1 MHIRGTVS
9 RVQLDSDVGAFLH
22 EVLANGW
29 EHHVVLAYGE
39 VVPELQAI
47 GQMLG
52 VPVITK

>member
-22 EVLANGW
+22 EVLTNGW

-39 VVPELQAI
+39 VLPELQAI